1 MHVPLPLEL
10 FAPQIHRHH
19 APREVLETFRVRE
32 LALGFVVQLP
42 YLRAQWVVLLHLF
55 GRLEIGGRGDRGD
68 RIVSKVVEEGVA
80 QEALVSVAVR
90 RRQVQSRGQRV
101 QGRLRRERR
110 NGARRARSTD
120 GGTGGGSG
128 GGGGGSVVV
137 VVVVVVRWVH
147 MARRRGS
154 VVVVVVVVVANA
166 AAVEALEVVPAL
178 VRKRARARRHAR
190 GATGGEG
197 WVWAGGQAW
206 VEGERV
212 GAGVCL

>member
-55 GRLEIGGRGDRGD
+55 RRLEIGGRGDRGD

-137 VVVVVVRWVH
+137 VVVVVVVRWVH

-154 VVVVVVVVVANA
+154 VVVVVVVANA